1 MWIAVLIVV
10 AALVSTC
17 AQAQTRPSTVTMT
30 CAQAA
35 RLVTSQSAI
44 VLGTGGSTFDRF
56 VTDRR
61 FCALTQTTEPAWVP
75 ASDNPQCFVG
85 YRCKEPTSEHEGNSR
100 D

>member
-1 MWIAVLIVV
+1 MWMVVLALV
-10 AALVSTC
+10 AALIPTC
-17 AQAQTRPSTVTMT
+17 AWAQARPSTVTMA

-35 RLVTSQSAI
+35 RLVTSQGAI

-61 FCALTQTTEPAWVP
+61 FCAINQATDPAWVP
-75 ASDNPQCFVG
+75 AADNPQCFVG
-85 YRCKEPTSEHEGNSR
+85 YRCKEPTSEHEGDSR

>member
-1 MWIAVLIVV
+1 MWIAVLIVA
-10 AALVSTC
+10 AALIPTC
-17 AQAQTRPSTVTMT
+17 AQALARPSTVTMP

-35 RLVTSQSAI
+35 RLVGSHGAI

-61 FCALTQTTEPAWVP
+61 FCAINQTTEPAWVP
-75 ASDNPQCFVG
+75 AFDKPQCFVG
-85 YRCKEPTSEHEGNSR
+85 YPCKEPTSEHADNSS